1 MQKTVRIQL
10 LLSLIVLTAV
20 TGPLSAH
27 DDDPKRVGRVAPTQ
41 GPIWRRNVV
50 AHIQAGGS
58 GGSGAM
64 ENALGFDSQDVQL
77 MSWIPLNQFGTGAST
92 GADCWG
98 YTSPSGRE
106 YALMTMSNATS
117 FVEITNP
124 SNPSI
129 IATFNEPTSLWHD
142 IKVYQDHAY
151 SVSEGGGGIHTY
163 DMSNIDNGV
172 VNYLGATTAPSGST
186 STTHNVAINTDSGRL
201 YRCGGTSNG
210 LRIYSLSNPSNP
222 VYIGAWSERYVHDA
236 QIVNYTSGPYA
247 GREIAFCCSGY
258 NGGQTQ
264 TGLDILDVTD
274 PNNIIE
280 LDRVF
285 YSNPAYSH
293 QGWLSEDRQYF
304 YLGDELDEGPL
315 PTTTKVINVSNLTNA
330 FEQTTFT
337 NGNIAVGHNLYT
349 KNGYCYQANY
359 RSGLRIFDLN
369 QSATNPPE
377 VAYFDTFPTND
388 SATFNGLWNVFPY
401 FSSGTVIGS
410 DIESGLFVWRFAQ
423 PPVAFEFPGGLPEY
437 LDPAG
442 VTINVQLT
450 ETGAGSF
457 AAGSETLNYDA
468 GSGWQTAPLN
478 NLGNGAYLA
487 NIPPLPCGASTQ
499 WFVSVEDSAG
509 VVWASQNGTPFTT
522 IVAEGD
528 VLLTSFNMESAAG
541 WTGGL
546 SGDTATTGQW
556 TRGNPIGT
564 DAQPEDDHSPSGTN
578 CWFTG
583 QGSSGGSLGEND
595 VDGGFTSLL
604 SPAMDLSGAVDPIIS
619 YWRWY
624 SNDTGASPNAD
635 IFEVHISGDGGGTWT
650 SVEIVGPEGGESNG
664 GWFQKTLKVSDYVSL
679 SSDVRMRFRASDLND
694 GSIVEAA
701 IDDLEVVDLVCQS
714 CGGSNYCVISP
725 NSVGGGA
732 TITSNNQTSISSN
745 NFSLSCSGAV
755 PGQFGIFYF
764 GPNQAS
770 ASFGNGIRC
779 VGGQTR
785 RLPVLQADFF
795 GDVSYTLDFAGA
807 PADVLSADSTW
818 NFQFWYRDPA
828 GGTPGFNLSD
838 GLEVVFCP

>member
-1 MQKTVRIQL
+1 MQKTVRIHL
-10 LLSLIVLTAV
+10 LLSLIFVTAATAPLT
-20 TGPLSAH
+20 AH

-50 AHIQAGGS
+50 ANIQAGGS
-58 GGSGAM
+58 GGSGSM
-64 ENALGFDSQDVQL
+64 ENALGFDAQDIQL
-77 MSWIPLNQFGTGAST
+77 MSWIPLNNFGTGAST

-129 IATFNEPTSLWHD
+129 VATFSEPSSLWHD

-151 SVSEGGGGIHTY
+151 TVSEGGGGIHTY
-163 DMSNIDNGV
+163 DMSNIDSGV
-172 VNYLGATTAPSGST
+172 VSYLGATTSGGGT
-186 STTHNVAINTDSGRL
+186 STHNVAINTDSGRL
-201 YRCGGTSNG
+201 YRCGGSSNG

-222 VYIGAWSERYVHDA
+222 SFIGSWDTRYVHDA
-236 QIVNYTSGPYA
+236 QIVSYTSGPYA

-258 NGGQTQ
+258 NGGGTQ
-264 TGLDILDVTD
+264 TGLDILDVTN
-274 PNNIIE
+274 PSNIIE
-280 LDRVF
+280 MDRVF

-315 PTTTKVINVSNLTNA
+315 PTTTKVINVSNLNNA

-337 NGNIAVGHNLYT
+337 NGNSAVGHNLYT
-349 KNGYCYQANY
+349 FNGYCYEANY

-369 QSATNPPE
+369 QNATNPPE
-377 VAYFDTFPTND
+377 VAYFDTYPNND
-388 SATFNGLWNVFPY
+388 STGFNGLWSVYPY

-410 DIESGLFVWRFAQ
+410 DMESGLFVWRFAQ
-423 PPVAFEFPGGLPEY
+423 PPVIFDFPSGIPDY
-437 LDPAG
+437 LDPGG
-442 VTINVQLT
+442 VTVNVQLT
-450 ETGAGSF
+450 ETSPGAL
-457 AAGSETLNYDA
+457 APGSETLNYNA
-468 GSGWQTAPLN
+468 GAGWMSSALT
-478 NLGNGAYLA
+478 NLGGGAYLA
-487 NIPPLPCGASTQ
+487 ELPALPCGATTE
-499 WFVSVEDSAG
+499 WFVSVQDNSG
-509 VVWASQNGTPFTT
+509 IDWASQNGNPFST

-528 VLLTSFNMESAAG
+528 TLIASYAMEAADG

-564 DAQPEDDHSPSGTN
+564 DAQPENDHSPSGTN

-604 SPAMDLSGAVDPIIS
+604 SPSMDFSTSVDPVIS

-635 IFEVHISGDGGGTWT
+635 IFEVHISDNGGGTW
-650 SVEIVGPEGGESNG
+650 SIVEIVGPEGTQSNG
-664 GWFQKTLKVSDYVSL
+664 GWYEHAFKVSDFASL
-679 SSDVRMRFRASDLND
+679 TNDVRVRFRASDLND

-701 IDDLEVVDLVCQS
+701 VDDFEVVDLICQS
-714 CGGSNYCVISP
+714 CGGTNYCAVSP
-725 NSVGGGA
+725 NTVGGGA
-732 TITSNNQTSISSN
+732 FITSNDQSSITSNN
-745 NFSLSCSGAV
+745 FELSCSGAV
-755 PGQFGIFYF
+755 PGEFGIFYF
-764 GPNQAS
+764 GPNQIS
-770 ASFGNGIRC
+770 SPFGHGVRC

-785 RLPVLQADFF
+785 RLPVLQSDFF
-795 GDVSYTLDFAGA
+795 GDASYTLDFTSA
-807 PADVLSADSTW
+807 PESDLTADSTW
-818 NFQFWYRDPA
+818 NFQFWYRDPSA
-828 GGTPGFNLSD
+828 GTPGFNLSN